1 MAVVVAP
8 SDPLDQ
14 AAKQAQRL
22 GHGWIGPEHFVLALL
37 TERSAAGE
45 SLRACGLDHE
55 SYRRTFEAASNY
67 VRMRSA
73 NQPAGGNQVVTADA
87 QEVYARAEGIAA
99 AQGNEAVAPQHVLLS
114 LLWAQS
120 SLVALTLLERLGAS
134 RERILDELE
143 QRGLSLAAPLPG
155 RPSWGEWLRLS
166 PSEFERLAAR
176 LRRDGVLYRYSEQE
190 SEVLISIAEPNS
202 SQRRG

>member
-8 SDPLDQ
+8 SDPLDH
-14 AAKQAQRL
+14 AGKQAQQL
-22 GHGWIGPEHFVLALL
+22 GHGWIGPEHLVLALL
-37 TERSAAGE
+37 EGRSAAGE

-67 VRMRSA
+67 IRMRSA
-73 NQPAGGNQVVTADA
+73 EWPAGGGQVVAADT

-99 AQGNEAVAPQHVLLS
+99 AQGSEVVAPQHVLLS
-114 LLWAQS
+114 LLWARS
-120 SLVALTLLERLGAS
+120 SLVALTLLERLGAT
-134 RERILDELE
+134 RQRILDELE
-143 QRGLSLAAPLPG
+143 RRGLSLAVPLPG
-155 RPSWGEWLRLS
+155 RPSWGEWLHIS

-202 SQRRG
+202 SKERG